1 MMINETREKMSKLK
15 LAGMLKA
22 LEDQEA
28 NVSSR
33 DLSFEERL
41 GLLIDR
47 EDLERE
53 NRKMQ
58 SRLRQARF
66 KQQAC
71 LEDIDYSGSRGIEKS
86 KLMSLA
92 DCNWVARSQS
102 LIITGPTGV
111 GKTYLACAMAHKA
124 CKLGYSSIYYRVTK
138 LFEELALA
146 KADGSYIKFLA
157 RIAKKD
163 VLILDDWGLF
173 SLTDEQSQFLAE
185 IVEDRYGF
193 RSTIITSQLPIDKWY
208 GLISNPTVGES
219 ILDRITHNS
228 HQFKLSGESMRKK
241 LTGLE
246 NENQKG

>member
-1 MMINETREKMSKLK
+1 MINETREKMSKLK
-15 LAGMLKA
+15 LVGMLKA

-53 NRKMQ
+53 NRRMQ
-58 SRLRQARF
+58 ARLRQARF
-66 KQQAC
+66 KQQAS
-71 LEDIDYSGSRGIEKS
+71 LEDIDYSGSRGLEKS

-92 DCNWVARSQS
+92 DCNWVNRNQN
-102 LIITGPTGV
+102 LIITGPTGA

-124 CKLGYSSIYYRVTK
+124 CRLGYSSIYYRVTK

-146 KADGSYIKFLA
+146 KADGSYIKVLN

-163 VLILDDWGLF
+163 VLVLDDWGLF

-185 IVEDRYGF
+185 IVEDRYDI
-193 RSTIITSQLPIDKWY
+193 RSTIITSQLPVDKWY

-228 HQFKLSGESMRKK
+228 HRFKLTGESMRKK
-241 LTGLE
+241 LAGLE
-246 NENQKG
+246 NEKQKG